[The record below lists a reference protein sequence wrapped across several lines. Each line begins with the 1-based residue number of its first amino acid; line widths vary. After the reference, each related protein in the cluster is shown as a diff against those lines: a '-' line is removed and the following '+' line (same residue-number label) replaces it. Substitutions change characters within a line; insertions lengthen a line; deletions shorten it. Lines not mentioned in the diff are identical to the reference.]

1 MAYKVALDAFGSD
14 RAPHIEIEGAVR
26 VCEENDDIE
35 IFLVGEK
42 RILSDALL
50 LHKKCRGKKIYL
62 VDAPQRVT
70 MHDKPSMALRK
81 KPQSSIAVGLQLV
94 ANGQADAFVSAGNT
108 GAVMAYSLKILRR
121 LEGVQ
126 RPGIAALVPTLG
138 GGFTII
144 IDVGANIQTK
154 PEHLLQY
161 ALMGKIFMEFVL
173 NVRDPRIGLLSIG
186 EEASKG
192 NQLIK
197 ESRILLE
204 KNPNINFIGHVEGNH
219 VLEGIAD
226 VIITDGFTGNV
237 VLKFGEGAINVF
249 IKLIKE
255 EVKKSILATI
265 AGLFLKPVFKKLK
278 QRLNYEEYGGAPLL
292 GVDGVV
298 IIGHGRS
305 TSLAIKNAILT
316 AVRYIERD
324 VNSHIKDELF
334 LAIT

>member
-1 MAYKVALDAFGSD
+1 MGIKVALDAFGSD
-14 RAPHIEIEGAVR
+14 RAPHIEIEGAVK
-26 VCEENDDIE
+26 VCEENDEIE
-35 IFLVGEK
+35 VFLVGNK
-42 RILSDALL
+42 KILKDALEA
-50 LHKKCRGKKIYL
+50 HKKCRGKKIYV

-70 MHDKPSMALRK
+70 MHDKPSAAIRK

-94 ANGQADAFVSAGNT
+94 ADGQAEAFVSAGNT
-108 GAVMAYSLKILRR
+108 GAIMAYSLKILGR

-126 RPGIAALVPTLG
+126 RPGIAALVPTLE
-138 GGFTII
+138 GGFTIV

-161 ALMGKIFMEFVL
+161 AFMAKIFMEIIL
-173 NVRDPRIGLLSIG
+173 GVRDPRIALLSIG
-186 EEASKG
+186 EEESKG

-197 ESRILLE
+197 DARALLE
-204 KNPNINFIGHVEGNH
+204 RNPNLNFIGHVEGNH
-219 VLEGIAD
+219 VLEGVAD
-226 VIITDGFTGNV
+226 VILTDGFTGNV

-255 EVKKSILATI
+255 EVKKNILATI
-265 AGLFLKPVFKKLK
+265 AGVFLKPVFKKLK

-305 TSLAIKNAILT
+305 TPLAIKNAILT
-316 AVRYIERD
+316 AARYVERE
-324 VNSHIKDELF
+324 VNEHIKEELKF
-334 LAIT
+334 AHG

>member
-1 MAYKVALDAFGSD
+1 MAYRVALDAFGSD
-14 RAPHIEIEGAVR
+14 RAPHTEIEGAVK

-35 IFLVGEK
+35 IFLVGDEK
-42 RILSDALL
+42 ILSDALSE
-50 LHKKCRGKKIYL
+50 HKKCRGKKIYL
-62 VDAPQRVT
+62 IHAPQRVT

-108 GAVMAYSLKILRR
+108 GAVMAYSLKILGR

-126 RPGIAALVPTLG
+126 RPGIAALVPTIG

-316 AVRYIERD
+316 SVKYIERD
-324 VNSHIKDELF
+324 VNSHIKEELV
-334 LAIT
+334 LASL